1 MALDGWLE
9 KQLNLAH
16 ETLDAW
22 SVPDRKTKPDFNR
35 GKMRFEDKEF
45 SLGVP
50 ERIAIL
56 GRRSAQ
62 ARAALLKITALI
74 ETEAEPDIDAIHD
87 VARDA
92 LKNT

>member
-1 MALDGWLE
+1 MALGGWLE

-16 ETLDAW
+16 ESLDEW
-22 SVPDRKTKPDFNR
+22 SVPDRETKPDFNR
-35 GKMRFEDKEF
+35 GKLQIEDKEF

-56 GRRSAQ
+56 GQRSAK

-74 ETEAEPDIDAIHD
+74 ETQAEPDIDAIHD
-87 VARDA
+87 VAREA
-92 LKNT
+92 LKNN